1 MRSVRAAGLFA
12 SRLISDRPY
21 KSSSSQTV
29 LNCWMSLTSFLL
41 CPFQPLYV
49 REALRDCSWRSCD
62 LPRPKVDQEAE
73 WEVLIGALTLKT
85 QWLEPGWR
93 RQNAILINVLINSQ
107 NLEKNLFKFFF
118 FFLCSAC
125 TKHLSMR
132 GPFVQPVLLVV
143 ISNMFSRSS
152 TFSPIMSL
160 WQTLG
165 TSWEG
170 TSWGCSLRLR
180 SSRTAWRQV

>member
-62 LPRPKVDQEAE
+62 LPRPKVDQEGE

-118 FFLCSAC
+118 FFSLLCMYKASQHARTFC
-125 TKHLSMR
+125 TASVARCYFQHV
-132 GPFVQPVLLVV
+132 FTFFY
-143 ISNMFSRSS
+143 IFSNNVPLTNTGDKLRRDK
-152 TFSPIMSL
+152 
-160 WQTLG
+160 
-165 TSWEG
+165 
-170 TSWGCSLRLR
+170 LRLLI
-180 SSRTAWRQV
+180 TPPF